1 MQVLCT
7 CLSHTGGI
15 IMALFTNQATLSY
28 NDTVT
33 TSNVTTGE
41 LLEVLAITKTA
52 ASDTYGS
59 QDTVTYVISITN
71 TGTTPFTGLTVTDN
85 LGGYT
90 FDGGTVYPLT
100 YVPDSVL
107 YYVNGVLQ
115 AAPAVVPGAPL
126 VFSGIS
132 VPAGGNALL
141 VYEARP
147 NQFAPPTAG
156 STIVNEATVSGGGLS
171 APVSDTAV
179 VTADNGPQLTIS
191 KSLSPLT
198 VSENGRLTYTFVLQN
213 TGNTAAVAT
222 DNATITDTFDP
233 ILSNLTVTFNGTT
246 WTEGVD
252 YTYDESTGLF
262 TTVPGQITVP
272 AATYTQNESGVW
284 VVTPG
289 TATLTVTGT
298 V

>member
-1 MQVLCT
+1 
-7 CLSHTGGI
+7 
-15 IMALFTNQATLSY
+15 MALFTNQATLSY

-71 TGTTPFTGLTVTDN
+71 TGTAPFTGLTVTDN